1 MGSRSNLLPLH
12 GDLKKA
18 PISEIRTFDKEQEKV
33 KKYLSKFNGNISLS
47 TDALRAVSMDQYLS
61 VNIHFINDN
70 WELKKWVIEYCCLDE
85 LDVKINPNNVIKN
98 ALEEY
103 GIDEKLLTVTLSE
116 FLEFKIFAKFLRCET
131 RSKRRLPLNGQLFTV
146 HCSSEI
152 ISMTM
157 KKGFEGIQS
166 IISKVKR
173 IYWPES
179 LPLWNLTSDKLS
191 EAMVMEAEGLFR
203 WLDPS
208 CSGKVV
214 PLKEDW
220 DKVKGV
226 CTIANRMYEIVKG
239 LFEIE
244 NPTANL
250 FLPYMREIL
259 VYLTEESENSDAFV
273 SSVATNMLEYYK
285 RFYNDMHLLY
295 SIAAFLDPRYKL
307 KLVNFCLSDTNR
319 TTVILDHIRAIYNGY
334 AVSGTSSEN
343 EEENGDK
350 KPEKVDVEKKYCL
363 SIRSTDDK
371 PSKLD
376 LDLYLEEPVFPWV
389 KNFDVLQWWKYN
401 CFKFPQ
407 LSKMAQDYLAIPL
420 SVVSCDEAYLME
432 ERKAD
437 NTLSTYSPLLL
448 KAVQCLKSWNPD
460 FKVVPDTK
468 TWNPDTE

>member
-1 MGSRSNLLPLH
+1 MGSRPNPLPLL
-12 GDLKKA
+12 GVLKKI
-18 PISEIRTFDKEQEKV
+18 PVSEIRETFDKEQEKV

-47 TDALRAVSMDQYLS
+47 TDALRAVSMDQYLR

-70 WELKKWVIEYCCLDE
+70 WELQKWVIEYCCLDE
-85 LDVKINPNNVIKN
+85 LDVKTDPNNVINK

-103 GIDEKLLTVTLSE
+103 GIDEKLLTATLSE
-116 FLEFKIFAKFLRCET
+116 FLEFEIFAKLLQCIT
-131 RSKRRLPLNGQLFTV
+131 RSKRQLPSKGQLFTV

-152 ISMTM
+152 VSTTM

-179 LPLWNLTSDKLS
+179 LPLWNLTSNKLS
-191 EAMVMEAEGLFR
+191 EAMVMESEGLFR

-208 CSGKVV
+208 CSGQVV
-214 PLKEDW
+214 PSKDDW
-220 DKVKGV
+220 NKVKGV

-250 FLPYMREIL
+250 FLPYMHEIL
-259 VYLTEESENSDAFV
+259 VYLAEESDNADAFV
-273 SSVATNMLEYYK
+273 SSVAKNMLEYYEQ
-285 RFYNDMHLLY
+285 FYNDMHLLY

-307 KLVNFCLSDTNR
+307 KLVSFCLSHDTNR
-319 TTVILDHIRAIYNGY
+319 TTVILDHIRAIYDGY
-334 AVSGTSSEN
+334 AVSGTSSEQEEEQ

-350 KPEKVDVEKKYCL
+350 TPEMVNIEKKYCL
-363 SIRSTDDK
+363 SIRSLDDK
-371 PSKLD
+371 PLKSD

-389 KNFDVLQWWKYN
+389 ENFDVLQWWKYN
-401 CFKFPQ
+401 RFKFPQ
-407 LSKMAQDYLAIPL
+407 LSKMARDYLAIPL

-432 ERKAD
+432 ERKPD
-437 NTLSTYSPLLL
+437 NTPSTFSPVVL
-448 KAVQCLKSWNPD
+448 KAIQCLKSWNPD
-460 FKVVPDTK
+460 IKVVA
-468 TWNPDTE
+468 DTE